1 MTFIGF
7 HASHEQL
14 PPSALLEAVVEA
26 ERVGFDGAF
35 SADHLAPWTPQQGHS
50 GSTLAWMGAAL
61 ASTRFSIGAVA
72 TPGYRYHPVVMAH
85 AFATWGELFPG
96 RYFPALGSGEL
107 LNEHVIGQP
116 WPSKDERTARLG
128 ECVEVIRALLDGQ
141 EVSHDGRIS
150 VDRAR
155 LWSLPAVV
163 PPLMATATSTA
174 TAAWAAAWAQGLVTV
189 GTEPDGVAA
198 LVDAYRGAGGE
209 GPVCLQVHI
218 APGES
223 EAAVS
228 GLVREQWRHGVLTPP
243 EIWDIA
249 QPEEFS
255 ALAGDPTDAELR
267 RGVVASADLDE
278 IVQRI
283 AAMVAVG
290 VDRLYVHEISGD
302 QRSYL
307 AGTAPELLTRLRA
320 AIGDAGTTGAD
331 R

>member
-35 SADHLAPWTPQQGHS
+35 SADHLAPWTPRQGHS
-50 GSTLAWMGAAL
+50 GNTLAWMGAAL

-85 AFATWGELFPG
+85 AFATWGDLFPG

-107 LNEHVIGQP
+107 LNEHVTGEP

-128 ECVEVIRALLDGQ
+128 ECVKVIRALLDGQ
-141 EVSHDGRIS
+141 EVSHDGRIT

-163 PPLMATATSTA
+163 PPLMATATSA
-174 TAAWAAAWAQGLVTV
+174 ETAAWAATWAQGLVTV

-209 GPVCLQVHI
+209 GPVCLQVHV
-218 APGES
+218 AQRET
-223 EAAVS
+223 EADVS
-228 GLVREQWRHGVLTPP
+228 ALVREQWRHGVLTPP

-249 QPEEFS
+249 HPEDFS
-255 ALAGDPTDAELR
+255 ARAGDPSDAELR
-267 RGVVASADLDE
+267 RGVVASADLTE
-278 IVQRI
+278 IAERV
-283 AAMVAVG
+283 AGMVVVG
-290 VDRLYVHEISGD
+290 VDRVYLHEISDD
-302 QRSYL
+302 QLGYL
-307 AGTAPELLTRLRA
+307 SHTAPELLRQVRDL
-320 AIGDAGTTGAD
+320 TGGVA